1 MERVDKI
8 LKHPTFIYELAKI
21 NKLEKDRR
29 YCRHS
34 IIHLLNVARISYIF
48 NLEENGGLAKDIIY
62 GTALLHD
69 IGKGIQYEDGTP
81 HNISS
86 ANLAK
91 DILLDCGYTDVES
104 KQMLEAILLHRKPIE
119 TPNYLAQILYRADKK
134 SRACYSCVAC
144 EDCHWEPTK
153 KNLSLDY

>member
-1 MERVDKI
+1 MERIDKI
-8 LKHPTFIYELAKI
+8 LKHPVFIRELAKI
-21 NKLEKDRR
+21 NELEKERA

-34 IIHLLNVARISYIF
+34 MIHLLDVARISYIF
-48 NLEENGGLAKDIIY
+48 NLEENGGLSKDIIY

-86 ANLAK
+86 ANLAEG
-91 DILLDCGYTDVES
+91 ILIDCGYSEVERT
-104 KQMLEAILLHRKPIE
+104 QILEAIMLHRKPVE
-119 TPNYLAQILYRADKK
+119 TKNYLAKILYKADKK
-134 SRACYSCVAC
+134 SRACYTCVVC
-144 EDCHWEPTK
+144 EDCHWDTNK